1 MSANSDESS
10 EQGDIGR
17 IDSYNPATG
26 ELLGSVQSSTPEQ
39 VVAAVEKARIA
50 QATWQ
55 RLDPK
60 ERGKRLM
67 HVRSGLVE
75 RAEEIAAQITAESGK
90 TQVESL
96 SMEITGMADL
106 VTYFG
111 KRAHKILAPERIP
124 LHLMK
129 HRASYLHYKPRG
141 VVGIIS
147 PWNFP
152 FLIPM
157 GEAYMALLAGNAV
170 VLKPS
175 EVTPLVADLGRE
187 LFIKAGIPG
196 DLFQVIHGR
205 GDIGAAL
212 INSNIDMVCFT
223 GSVATG
229 RKVGAACGE
238 RLIPCV
244 LELGGKAPAVV
255 CDDADLDRTAQALVW
270 GAFANSGQICA
281 SVERVYA
288 VESIHDELVSKV
300 VENARRL
307 KHGDPKDMQ
316 TDVGA
321 VCFPRQLQVARE
333 LVDDAVEKGAT
344 IQVGGQQVH
353 EDKGMF
359 FQPTILTG
367 VNQDMRCMRDES
379 FSPLM
384 PIMKVKNEEEAIDL
398 ANDSNL
404 GLLGYV
410 FTKNRDK
417 GKRLAERIQSG
428 TVMVNDVLVTYGL
441 PETPWMGVK
450 DSGLGRVH
458 SAEGL
463 RSLCQTRH
471 VNHDQF
477 FTLPREMWWYPYG
490 EKAYKRALG
499 ALRLLFG
506 RNSKKGF

>member
-1 MSANSDESS
+1 MIA
-10 EQGDIGR
+10 
-17 IDSYNPATG
+17 SYNPATG
-26 ELLGSVQSSTPEQ
+26 ELLGEVEAMALDEVPKA
-39 VVAAVEKARIA
+39 VAKARRA
-50 QATWQ
+50 QATWA
-55 RLDPK
+55 RLSVK
-60 ERGKRLM
+60 ERGRRLM
-67 HVRSGLVE
+67 HVRGILVD

-90 TQVESL
+90 TRVESL
-96 SMEITGMADL
+96 SMEVTGLADL
-106 VTYFG
+106 VTYFS
-111 KRAHKILAPERIP
+111 KRGHKILQQERIP

-129 HRASYLHYKPRG
+129 HRRSYVHYLPRG
-141 VVGIIS
+141 VVVIIS

-157 GEAYMALLAGNAV
+157 GEAFMALLAGNAV
-170 VLKPS
+170 ILKPS

-187 LFIKAGIPG
+187 LFVKAGLPG
-196 DLFQVIHGR
+196 DLFQVAHGR
-205 GDIGAAL
+205 GDVGAAL
-212 INSNIDMVCFT
+212 IDAQVDMVCFT

-255 CDDADLDRTAQALVW
+255 CDDANLDRAAQALVW

-281 SVERVYA
+281 SVERVYV
-288 VESIHDELVSKV
+288 VESVHDELVSKV
-300 VENARRL
+300 LSIANKLNQGAPDSL
-307 KHGDPKDMQ
+307 K

-321 VCFPRQLQVARE
+321 ICFARQLEVART
-333 LVDDAVEKGAT
+333 LVDDAVAKGAT
-344 IQVGGQQVH
+344 VACGGRQVEG
-353 EDKGMF
+353 DGMF
-359 FQPTILTG
+359 FEPTVLTG
-367 VNQDMRCMRDES
+367 VTQEMRCMQEES

-384 PIMKVKNEEEAIDL
+384 PIMKVRNEEEAVLL

-404 GLLGYV
+404 GLLAYV
-410 FTKNRDK
+410 FTKNRSK
-417 GKRLAERIQSG
+417 GKQLAERIEAG
-428 TVMVNDVLVTYGL
+428 TVMVNDVLMTYGL

-463 RSLCQTRH
+463 KSLCEARH
-471 VNHDQF
+471 VNHDHLI
-477 FTLPREMWWYPYG
+477 TLAREMWWYPYG

-506 RNSKKGF
+506 R